1 MSVQPGVGYT
11 FADSSQGTTLTVTQ
25 PWAPWANYAVSEDP
39 GHPFKIINVQIGTS
53 GGSPVVRYQVQ
64 SGIINNLV
72 PKIDDYV
79 SGTEVLL
86 NRVTSGIPDPPT
98 AELVSSNYDAT
109 TLTSYITLRA
119 GAKTTSP
126 YNYPDDVFSS
136 NQYPVIIGGNTFP
149 VAPDSDTWGFLVIG
163 TITVD
168 SITAPTTFTVTQNVT
183 GSLWADRIKLGTTT
197 ARYYYAR
204 I

>member
-1 MSVQPGVGYT
+1 MSIQPGVGYT
-11 FADSSQGTTLTVTQ
+11 FNASSQGSNLTIEK
-25 PWAPWANYAVSEDP
+25 PWAPWATYAATEDP
-39 GHPFKIINVQIGTS
+39 GHPFKIVNVSIRTV
-53 GGSPVVRYQVQ
+53 GSAKSIIYQVQ

-72 PKIDDYV
+72 PKIDDYIT
-79 SGTEVLL
+79 STEVLL
-86 NRVTSGIPDPPT
+86 DRVTSGVPNPPT
-98 AELVSSNYDAT
+98 AELTSAFFDAST
-109 TLTSYITLRA
+109 KTSYITLRA

-126 YNYPDDVFSS
+126 YNYPDSVFSS

-149 VAPDSDTWGFLVIG
+149 VTPDSDTWGFLVIG

-168 SITAPTTFTVTQNVT
+168 SITAPTTFTVNQNVT

>member
-1 MSVQPGVGYT
+1 MSIQPGPGYI
-11 FADSSQGTTLTVTQ
+11 FSSSSLGTALTIQQ
-25 PWAPWANYAVSEDP
+25 PWSPWANYAVTEDP
-39 GHPFKIINVQIGTS
+39 GHPFKIINVTIGTS

-86 NRVTSGIPDPPT
+86 NRVTSGVPNPPT
-98 AELVSSNYDAT
+98 AELASSNYDAT

-149 VAPDSDTWGFLVIG
+149 VTPDSDTWGFLVIG

>member
-1 MSVQPGVGYT
+1 MSIQPGVGYT
-11 FADSSQGTTLTVTQ
+11 FNASSQGSNLTIEK
-25 PWAPWANYAVSEDP
+25 PWAPWATYATTEDP
-39 GHPFKIINVQIGTS
+39 GHPFKIVNVSIRTV
-53 GGSPVVRYQVQ
+53 GSAKSIIYQVQ

-72 PKIDDYV
+72 PKIDDYIT
-79 SGTEVLL
+79 STEVLL
-86 NRVTSGIPDPPT
+86 DRVTSGVPNPPT
-98 AELVSSNYDAT
+98 AELTSAFFDAST
-109 TLTSYITLRA
+109 KTSYITLRA

-126 YNYPDDVFSS
+126 YNYPDSVFSS

-149 VAPDSDTWGFLVIG
+149 VPPDDNTWGYLVIG

>member
-1 MSVQPGVGYT
+1 MSIQPGPGYT
-11 FADSSQGTTLTVTQ
+11 FSSSSQGTTLNIQQ
-25 PWAPWANYAVSEDP
+25 PWAPWANYPAEQDT
-39 GHPFKIINVQIGTS
+39 GHPFKIVNVAVRTV
-53 GGSPVVRYQVQ
+53 GSVNTITYQVQ

-79 SGTEVLL
+79 SSTEVLL
-86 NRVTSGIPDPPT
+86 NRVTSGVADPPT
-98 AELVSSNYDAT
+98 AELVSSNYDST
-109 TLTSYITLRA
+109 TKTSYITLRA

-149 VAPDSDTWGFLVIG
+149 VTPDSDTWGFLVIG
-163 TITVD
+163 TIAVD
-168 SITAPTTFTVTQNVT
+168 SITTPTTFTVTQNVT